1 MQAILAFLGANAGYV
16 SIGALMLSVFCA
28 GSMLK
33 GEQVRK
39 EEIREQLRDIEAQTA
54 STMERVHQITAQ
66 LEAQDRQLVQEI
78 EKTYGELAALSAEET
93 EARRAKASA
102 DQQIRQATRRP
113 AGYQAIQDIPGF
125 HIRGN

>member
-16 SIGALMLSVFCA
+16 SIGALMLSLFCA

-39 EEIREQLRDIEAQTA
+39 EEIREQLREIEAQTA
-54 STMERVHQITAQ
+54 TTMERVHQITAQ
-66 LEAQDRQLVQEI
+66 LAAEDRQLVQEI
-78 EKTYGELAALSAEET
+78 EKTYGELAALTAEEMA
-93 EARRAKASA
+93 ARKAKAAA
-102 DQQIRQATRRP
+102 DQQIRQASRQP
-113 AGYQAIQDIPGF
+113 AGYNAIQDIPGF